1 MAKKKESAVEVLAE
15 AAAAVDA
22 AVEANR
28 GDYDALVSAVADGMM
43 ADTVVAPEDRAVAE
57 PPQAAEW
64 VFRGKPFTQLMLHPG
79 LGYPGEWAIRFA
91 EDGRY
96 RTRLVQ
102 EANALRAY
110 QAQGGPVREE
120 V

>member
-1 MAKKKESAVEVLAE
+1 MAKKKDVIEAGGEPESAPVADAVVAD
-15 AAAAVDA
+15 AVD
-22 AVEANR
+22 
-28 GDYDALVSAVADGMM
+28 
-43 ADTVVAPEDRAVAE
+43 VAE
-57 PPQAAEW
+57 PPNGEAW
-64 VFRGKPFTQLMLHPG
+64 VFHGAPFTQLMLHPG
-79 LGYPGEWAIRFA
+79 LGYPGEWPIRFA

-96 RTRLVQ
+96 HTRLVE

>member
-1 MAKKKESAVEVLAE
+1 MAKKKDVIEAVAEVEPE
-15 AAAAVDA
+15 AAPVADAVD
-22 AVEANR
+22 
-28 GDYDALVSAVADGMM
+28 
-43 ADTVVAPEDRAVAE
+43 VAE

-64 VFRGKPFTQLMLHPG
+64 VFRGKPFTQLMLPPG

-96 RTRLVQ
+96 HTRRVE